1 MSFKLISTNK
11 RELCFLPKDTTF
23 TADVWLHLIK
33 RASHLSYTE
42 KKYLTNIIHRILRR
56 DYTAYITVKQIISKI
71 RFKIEDYVNIING
84 IQTASYQKRVKVPS
98 WLNDLGEAVISS
110 DRTIMSTNVQK
121 LIRHGLKDILTE
133 RDIRQLTNETRHAK
147 FKHLYQSNLT
157 NDSNRTWVANMYT
170 WHITPDKFATDC
182 DIHQSMLDYM
192 DIVYSNQSETTIE
205 YCKWH
210 YNTANL
216 LYNKIFM
223 FHAKMYRNVIKGF
236 QQYLH
241 FADVKH
247 LHSMNNSTHNFE
259 FRFMNMHNH
268 SVMSKFPAY
277 HRISKLLQS
286 IDLGGGRPGNCFFI
300 GFDKGMLKYS
310 KYSIHLNPDTADIPN
325 SFISRSL
332 HSTLLQACKYIE
344 TRKPKK
350 IPNAQ
355 AQVDYAIAWQYFNL
369 LSKHQCSIQHDR
381 HFTIN
386 NRGQCTYTPAGKP
399 TILTSNFTWLSGN
412 GRQVTKFGKAIKKL
426 LAYKLIDI
434 PDYAIEIIQNH
445 IKSVYTFTDTFK
457 IVEGSDITKYYHYQT
472 YSNDNTGSLS
482 SSCMRYDSCTKFFDL
497 YEKHCKLLISLN
509 EDGHVTGRALI
520 WKLNASLPES
530 SGVQEITFMDRIYGN
545 DKTISAFKGYAE
557 KNNMYYKRYQSYEEG
572 ELLYTPQGDE
582 CDLTLWLQIPYDY
595 PKYVPY
601 VDTMKHAYVN
611 KTFDTV
617 TLTNRVDKIRE
628 WHVEEWNK
636 FILTSTSGQV
646 RGFTGMHE
654 HRQSHPTVEGM
665 VIINETEYP
674 EDECR
679 WSETHSEWIHESEAV
694 FAEDVNDYIYH
705 DDSVWLE
712 DEGEYHTEFSE
723 DVVFNESTQQHAH
736 IRNCTLTHDSS
747 GNAQD
752 YYSNDDTVYDEWE
765 DFNIHIDDSHYC
777 EVTGSYTHIDNTENM
792 YHSLDTNQEGS
803 YVLCYTNTPQEDIDS
818 YLEEYNN
825 DNGFYTELLQ
835 QQNQE

>member
-56 DYTAYITVKQIISKI
+56 DYTAYITVKQIISKV
-71 RFKIEDYVNIING
+71 RYKIEDYVNIING
-84 IQTASYQKRVKVPS
+84 IQTTKYQKRVRVPS
-98 WLNDLGEAVISS
+98 WLSDFGEALISS
-110 DRTIMSTNVQK
+110 DKTIMSTNVQK

-133 RDIRQLTNETRHAK
+133 RDIRQLTNETRHEK

-170 WHITPDKFATDC
+170 WHNAEPDKFANGC
-182 DIHQSMLDYM
+182 DVHQSMLDYI
-192 DIVYSNQSETTIE
+192 DIIQSNTTDTTVE

-210 YNTANL
+210 FDTTNL
-216 LYNKIFM
+216 LLNKIFM
-223 FHAKMYRNVIKGF
+223 FHAKMYRNIINGF

-247 LHSMNNSTHNFE
+247 LHSMHDSTHQFE
-259 FRFMNMHNH
+259 FRFLNMHNYA
-268 SVMSKFPAY
+268 VMSKFPAY

-286 IDLGGGRPGNCFFI
+286 IDLGGSRPGNCFFI

-350 IPNAQ
+350 ISNAQ

-472 YSNDNTGSLS
+472 YSNDSTGTLS

-509 EDGHVTGRALI
+509 ADGHVTGRALI
-520 WKLNASLPES
+520 WKVKASLPES
-530 SGVQEITFMDRIYGN
+530 SGHQEITFMDRIYGN

-572 ELLYTPQGDE
+572 ELLYTPQGEE

-601 VDTMKHAYVN
+601 LDTMKRAYVN
-611 KTFDTV
+611 SPRNTV
-617 TLTNRVDKIRE
+617 ILTNRIDKQKE
-628 WHVEEWNK
+628 WQVNNWDEY
-636 FILTSTSGQV
+636 ILTSTSGQV
-646 RGFTGMHE
+646 QGFTGTTK
-654 HRQSHPTVEGM
+654 RTTSSNQLDGTI
-665 VIINETEYP
+665 IINDMAYS

-679 WSETHSEWIHESEAV
+679 WSDLHGEWIHEDDVAY
-694 FAEDVNDYIYH
+694 AEDIGDYIYH
-705 DDSVWLE
+705 EDAIWLE
-712 DEGEYHTEFSE
+712 DEGEYHTENSE
-723 DVVFNESTQQHAH
+723 DVVFNETTQQHAH

-747 GNAQD
+747 GNPQD
-752 YYSNDDTVYDEWE
+752 YYSNDDTVYDEY
-765 DFNIHIDDSHYC
+765 DDYNIHVDDSMYC
-777 EVTGSYTHIDNTENM
+777 EVTDSYTHVDNAEDM
-792 YHSLDTNQEGS
+792 YHSLDTEEAGA
-803 YVLCYTNTPQEDIDS
+803 YVYCYSNASQEDIDS
-818 YLEEYNN
+818 YLEEHH
-825 DNGFYTELLQ
+825 DDGGFYTELLQ
-835 QQNQE
+835 QQEN